1 MRLPWRKGR
10 SAGRLPHLPGAPA
23 YDAPGYY
30 GDQYDD
36 GGPAVAPAPVGDDA
50 VAYCLQTYGSYD
62 PQSGTYVGDDGYRH
76 PCP

>member
-1 MRLPWRKGR
+1 M
-10 SAGRLPHLPGAPA
+10 PHLPGAPA